1 MESRLSCWT
10 ACFLLVVWCLPVL
23 PCPSRCLCLKSTVR
37 CVHLML
43 DHVPQVPHQ
52 TTVLDLR
59 FNRIQE
65 IPGSAFKKLKNLNT
79 LLLNNNQI
87 RQISRNA
94 FEGLENLLY
103 LYLYKNEIHALDKQ
117 TFKGLISLEQLYIH
131 FNQIETLQPETFGDL
146 LKLERLFLHN
156 NKLSKI
162 PAGSF
167 AHLDS
172 LKRLRL
178 DSNALVCDC
187 DLMWLGELMQGYARN
202 GQTQAAATCEYPRR
216 LQGRS
221 IASLTVEEFNCES
234 PRITFEPQDVEV
246 TSGNTVYFTCRAEG
260 NPKPTIIWIHNN
272 HSLDLE
278 DDSRF
283 NLFDDGTLMIRN
295 TRESDQGEYQCMARN
310 SAGEVKTQNAMLR
323 YSSPPA
329 KPSFIIQPQDTEVL
343 IGTSTTLECMATGH
357 PHPHVT
363 WTRGSGKALDRSRHL
378 TTSGGLYL
386 QNVTLQDH
394 GQFTCHADNNQGSV
408 QATANIIVQAPPQFT
423 VIPKDQVVLE
433 GHTVEFLCE
442 AEGNPPPIIAWT
454 KAGGQLSQESLHTVL
469 SSGTLRI
476 EHAAHHDQGQYECQA
491 VSPLGVK
498 KASLQLTV
506 KPKALPVFTQLPQD
520 ISVEV
525 GKNINISCHAQ
536 GEPQPIIT
544 WNKAGVQI
552 TESGKF
558 HVSGEGMLTI
568 YDAGQAD
575 QGRYECVA
583 RNSFGF
589 VVTSMFLTVVAIQ
602 GRQAGDD
609 FVESSILDAVQRV
622 DSAINSTRRH
632 LFSQKPRTPG
642 DLLAQFRYPHDPFT
656 VETARAGEI
665 FEHTLLLIQEH
676 VKQGLTVDLEGREF
690 RYNDLVSPH
699 YLSLIANL
707 SGCTAHRQVPNCSD
721 MCFHQKYRAQD
732 GTCNNLQHPMWGAS
746 LTAFERILKPAYEN
760 GFNLPRGVGRHT
772 LSGRYPLPPPRL
784 VSTELVA
791 TATVTPDHRYT
802 HMLMQWGQF
811 LDHDLDHTV
820 PALSTSRF
828 SDGRLCS
835 SVCTND
841 PPCFPIIIPDTDPR
855 GTRAPCMFF
864 ARSSPVCGSGMTS
877 LVMNSVYAREQINQL
892 TAYIDASNIYGSSE
906 RESQILRDYSEPRGL
921 LRTGLPWVPSGKPL
935 LPFSSGPPTEC
946 TRPEQ
951 DSRSPCFLAG
961 DHRANEQLALTAMH
975 TLWFREHNR
984 VATELSSLNP
994 HWDRDTLYHE
1004 ARKIVGAQL
1013 QHITYSHW
1021 LPKILG
1027 APGMKMLQDYQ
1038 GYNPNV
1044 NAGIINSFAT
1054 AAFRFGHTLI
1064 NPILYRL
1071 NDTFGEIPE
1080 GHLPLHKAFFSPSR
1094 IIEEGGIDPLLRG
1107 LFGVPAKLRVPSQ
1120 LLSVELTEKLF
1131 STAHSVALDLAATN
1145 IQRGRDHGIPPY
1157 ADFRVFCNLTSVEN
1171 FEDLQN
1177 EIKDSEIRQKLKKLY
1192 GTPGNI
1198 DFWPA
1203 LMVEDLIPG
1212 TRVGPTLMCLFV
1224 TQFQRLRDGDRFW
1237 YENPGVFTPAQLTQL
1252 KQASLGRVL
1261 CDNGD
1266 NIQQVQADVF
1276 VKAQYPQ
1283 DYLSCSE
1290 IPQVDLR
1297 VWQDCCEDCRSRGQ
1311 FRAFTQESRKKR
1323 SAQYSYPDEKDKDL
1337 SDLLIRQQD
1346 HLYIDEDGRHVTFLP
1361 KAKFAQDFSNFAVET
1376 QNTIKALREQIN
1388 KLEARLR
1395 QAGCTDDKGIPR
1407 KDNEHWMKED
1417 CISCMCKSGQVT
1429 CVVETCPPAPCP
1441 SLELVKGTC
1450 CPVCSGPGMPADSPE
1465 KH

>member
-131 FNQIETLQPETFGDL
+131 FNQIETLQAETFGDL

-156 NKLSKI
+156 NRLSKI

-167 AHLDS
+167 SHLDS
-172 LKRLRL
+172 LKRL
-178 DSNALVCDC
+178 
-187 DLMWLGELMQGYARN
+187 
-202 GQTQAAATCEYPRR
+202 
-216 LQGRS
+216 
-221 IASLTVEEFNCES
+221 
-234 PRITFEPQDVEV
+234 
-246 TSGNTVYFTCRAEG
+246 
-260 NPKPTIIWIHNN
+260 

-363 WTRGSGKALDRSRHL
+363 WTRGSGEALDRSRHL

-408 QATANIIVQAPPQFT
+408 QATANIIVQAPPQFR

-433 GHTVEFLCE
+433 GHTVKFLCE

-454 KAGGQLSQESLHTVL
+454 KAGRQLSQESLHTVL

-476 EHAAHHDQGQYECQA
+476 EHAAHYDQGQYECQA

-498 KASLQLTV
+498 KVSVQLTV

-520 ISVEV
+520 TSVEV
-525 GKNINISCHAQ
+525 GNNINISCHAQ

-589 VVTSMFLTVVAIQ
+589 VVTNMFLTVVAIQ

-642 DLLAQFRYPHDPFT
+642 DLLARFRYPHDPFT

-732 GTCNNLQHPMWGAS
+732 GTCNNLQHPTWGAS

-772 LSGRYPLPPPRL
+772 LSGRHPLPPPRL

-791 TATVTPDHRYT
+791 TATVTPDHQYT

-841 PPCFPIIIPDTDPR
+841 PPCFPIIIPDSDPR

-984 VATELSSLNP
+984 VATELSALNP
-994 HWDRDTLYHE
+994 HWDGDTLYHE

-1027 APGMKMLQDYQ
+1027 EPGMKMLQDYQ

-1107 LFGVPAKLRVPSQ
+1107 LFGVAAKLRVPSQ

-1131 STAHSVALDLAATN
+1131 SMAHSVALDLAATN

-1192 GTPGNI
+1192 STPGNI

-1337 SDLLIRQQD
+1337 SDLLSRQQD

-1361 KAKFAQDFSNFAVET
+1361 KAEFAQDFSNFAVET
-1376 QNTIKALREQIN
+1376 QKTIKALREQIN

-1395 QAGCTDDKGIPR
+1395 QAGCTDDKGIRR
-1407 KDNEHWMKED
+1407 KDSEHWMKED

-1450 CPVCSGPGMPADSPE
+1450 CPVCRGPGMPADSPE

>member
-1 MESRLSCWT
+1 FSL
-10 ACFLLVVWCLPVL
+10 
-23 PCPSRCLCLKSTVR
+23 CPSPCLCLLSFT
-37 CVHLML
+37 CSLF
-43 DHVPQVPHQ
+43 
-52 TTVLDLR
+52 T
-59 FNRIQE
+59 E
-65 IPGSAFKKLKNLNT
+65 INKIFFKK
-79 LLLNNNQI
+79 
-87 RQISRNA
+87 
-94 FEGLENLLY
+94 F
-103 LYLYKNEIHALDKQ
+103 NE
-117 TFKGLISLEQLYIH
+117 YIH

-167 AHLDS
+167 SHLNS
-172 LKRLRL
+172 LKRLHL
-178 DSNALVCDC
+178 
-187 DLMWLGELMQGYARN
+187 
-202 GQTQAAATCEYPRR
+202 
-216 LQGRS
+216 
-221 IASLTVEEFNCES
+221 
-234 PRITFEPQDVEV
+234 
-246 TSGNTVYFTCRAEG
+246 
-260 NPKPTIIWIHNN
+260 
-272 HSLDLE
+272 LDLE
-278 DDSRF
+278 DDTRL

-323 YSSPPA
+323 YSNPPA

-343 IGTSTTLECMATGH
+343 IGTNTTLECMATGH

-363 WTRGSGKALDRSRHL
+363 WTRGSGEALDESRHL
-378 TTSGGLYL
+378 ATSGGLYL

-394 GQFTCHADNNQGSV
+394 GQFTCHANNNQGSV

-423 VIPKDQVVLE
+423 IIPKDQVVLE

-454 KAGGQLSQESLHTVL
+454 KAGGQLPQEGLHTVL

-476 EHAAHHDQGQYECQA
+476 DHAAHHDQGQYECQA

-498 KASLQLTV
+498 KASVQLTV

-520 ISVEV
+520 ASVEV
-525 GKNINISCHAQ
+525 GKNINIPCHVQ

-583 RNSFGF
+583 RNSFGL
-589 VVTSMFLTVVAIQ
+589 VTANMFLTVVAIQ

-609 FVESSILDAVQRV
+609 FVESSILDALQRV

-632 LFSQKPRTPG
+632 LFSQKPRTPS
-642 DLLAQFRYPHDPFT
+642 DLLARFRYPHDPFT

-676 VKQGLTVDLEGREF
+676 VKQRLTVDLEGREF

-760 GFNLPRGVGRHT
+760 GFNLPRGVGLHA
-772 LSGRYPLPPPRL
+772 LSGGYSLPPPRL
-784 VSTELVA
+784 VSTEMAA
-791 TATVTPDHRYT
+791 TATVTPDHQYT

-828 SDGRLCS
+828 SDGQSCS

-855 GTRAPCMFF
+855 GIRAPCMFF
-864 ARSSPVCGSGMTS
+864 VRSSPVCGSGMTS

-892 TAYIDASNIYGSSE
+892 TAYIDASNVYGSSE

-921 LRTGLPWVPSGKPL
+921 LRTGLLWVPSGKPL
-935 LPFSSGPPTEC
+935 LPFSAGPPTEC
-946 TRPEQ
+946 TRSEQ
-951 DSRSPCFLAG
+951 GSRSPCFLAG

-984 VATELSSLNP
+984 VATELSALNP
-994 HWDRDTLYHE
+994 HWDGDTLYHE

-1027 APGMKMLQDYQ
+1027 EPGMKMLQNYQ

-1107 LFGVPAKLRVPSQ
+1107 LFGVAAKLRVPSQ
-1120 LLSVELTEKLF
+1120 LLSLELTEKLF
-1131 STAHSVALDLAATN
+1131 STAHSVALDLAAIN

-1157 ADFRVFCNLTSVEN
+1157 TDFRVFCNLTSVEN

-1203 LMVEDLIPG
+1203 LMAEDLIPG

-1252 KQASLGRVL
+1252 KQASLARVL

-1290 IPQVDLR
+1290 IPRVDLR
-1297 VWQDCCEDCRSRGQ
+1297 
-1311 FRAFTQESRKKR
+1311 
-1323 SAQYSYPDEKDKDL
+1323 
-1337 SDLLIRQQD
+1337 
-1346 HLYIDEDGRHVTFLP
+1346 
-1361 KAKFAQDFSNFAVET
+1361 
-1376 QNTIKALREQIN
+1376 IN

-1395 QAGCTDDKGIPR
+1395 QAGCTDDKGIRR
-1407 KDNEHWMKED
+1407 KDSEHWMKED

-1429 CVVETCPPAPCP
+1429 CMVETCPPAPCP
-1441 SLELVKGTC
+1441 SLELAKGTC
-1450 CPVCSGPGMPADSPE
+1450 CPVCRDPGMPADPPE
-1465 KH
+1465 KR